1 MTRTTTALSILL
13 AVIAGAGC
21 ADKSTNVPPQNAR
34 TIDDID
40 YVHGQYFFLQRP
52 VVAHA
57 GDPRIDFS
65 TLQVFLDDRNGTN
78 DQDARA
84 GYAEIDPTGA
94 AGTSPRLVGA
104 FTKLAPLADYEVT
117 TRFYGD
123 RYPVLI
129 LKQPIANSQVLAIAY
144 VEDLSGGGTQS
155 VGTVP
160 PCTSAGCDSVRL
172 GLIQAPRDVLL
183 AKAGDPD
190 YFETDLTLAPFN
202 VTRDYEIKS
211 VYDLGV
217 RNIDVRSMRLEVRQR
232 DSRPGEFASSYLEG
246 GTTYSYLRILGVDLF
261 RDSGSGSPLAG
272 PDGTVDEFTNAEFL
286 DFERGI
292 LVFPDL
298 RPFDPR
304 ISGRPDAQ
312 PVDLEFFRSRLVPN
326 ADVPGLRGR
335 VLWPAGLANPPGSE
349 AATTPPGLEAN
360 PAVYDKRSVSTAVD
374 RRYYL
379 YFSPTRPVVT
389 ALP

>member
-1 MTRTTTALSILL
+1 MTRTTTALSVLL

-21 ADKSTNVPPQNAR
+21 ADKVSNVPAPNVAR
-34 TIDDID
+34 AIDDVN

-78 DQDARA
+78 DQDTRA
-84 GYAEIDPTGA
+84 GYAEIEPTGA

-104 FTKLAPLADYEVT
+104 FTKLAPLADYDVT
-117 TRFYGD
+117 TQFYGD
-123 RYPVLI
+123 RFPVLI

-144 VEDLSGGGTQS
+144 EEVLSAGGTRG

-160 PCTSAGCDSVRL
+160 PCTDTGCDSIRL
-172 GLIQAPRDVLL
+172 CLIQAPRDVLL
-183 AKAGDPD
+183 ARAGDTD
-190 YFETDLTLAPFN
+190 YFETDLALAPFN

-217 RNIDVRSMRLEVRQR
+217 RNIDERSMRLEVRR
-232 DSRPGEFASSYLEG
+232 YSAGEFSSFYKEG
-246 GTTYSYLRILGVDLF
+246 AELYSYLRILGVDLF

-272 PDGTVDEFTNAEFL
+272 PDGTVDEFTNASFL
-286 DFERGI
+286 DLERGL

-312 PVDLEFFRSRLVPN
+312 PVDLAFFRSRLVPN

-335 VLWPAGLANPPGSE
+335 VFWPAGLSNPPGSE
-349 AATTPPGLEAN
+349 VAVTPRGLESN
-360 PAVYDKRSVSTAVD
+360 PAVYDKRNVQPTTD
-374 RRYYL
+374 RRYYV
-379 YFSPTRPVVT
+379 YFSQSPQLGVS
-389 ALP
+389 LP